1 MSMKKL
7 QCRVLC
13 GDNFTN
19 RLKGLL
25 VTVVAIDRTCFS
37 GGFMVTVMIDDDVPP
52 DIMSSTFSGLNWKKG
67 SEVKMFSDE
76 LEPVDVETIPETHRK
91 SPVLRQ
97 AWAFCE
103 ARNDAWYRNEPKDK
117 AAYRDQNDGKD
128 LVDKRVYDVA
138 QRSY

>member
-7 QCRVLC
+7 QCRVVG
-13 GDNFTN
+13 GDYTTE

-25 VTVVAIDRTCFS
+25 VTVVAVQR
-37 GGFMVTVMIDDDVPP
+37 GFCQAACGFGVTVRIEDDVPADP
-52 DIMSSTFSGLNWKKG
+52 VLDLHKWKKG
-67 SEVKMFSDE
+67 SEIWMYSDD
-76 LEPVDVETIPETHRK
+76 LDPVDVEIIPETHRK

-117 AAYRDQNDGKD
+117 AAYRDQNDGKEW
-128 LVDKRVYDVA
+128 VDKRVYDVA